1 METKNWLLRR
11 RKLPRR
17 PSLIGLET
25 RTDDMSKVKSF
36 SELFS
41 ERHEE
46 FVDELRKKYM
56 YEINKPTLRH
66 LIQKDLNDFEKRT
79 GICLELDCP
88 SLQFGKL
95 NFIVKTGLNLET
107 TFSPR
112 QGISTRYGLCD
123 GKPLKRKYAKLL
135 LK

>member
-46 FVDELRKKYM
+46 FVDEFRKKYM
-56 YEINKPTLRH
+56 YEINKPTIRH
-66 LIQKDLNDFEKRT
+66 RIQKDLNDFEKRT

-88 SLQFGKL
+88 SLQDGKL
-95 NFIVKTGLNLET
+95 NFIVKTGMNVE
-107 TFSPR
+107 SPFTPYKPL
-112 QGISTRYGLCD
+112 STRYGLCD